1 MGIMVIV
8 LVLIMMQYSFFGI
21 QVGKARVDFKVE
33 APAISGH
40 PVFERHYRVQQNT
53 LEQLLVFIPMY
64 LVFAFMAESRGWM
77 GYEIASAMGILW
89 LIGRFVY
96 ANAYVKDPAL
106 RGKGFMLSF
115 LASVVLIIG
124 NLLAG
129 VLSLLG

>member
-8 LVLIMMQYSFFGI
+8 LVLVLLQYSFFGI
-21 QVGKARVDFKVE
+21 QVGKARVDFNVQ
-33 APAISGH
+33 APAITGH

-53 LEQLLVFIPMY
+53 MEQLLVFVPMY
-64 LVFAFMAESRGWM
+64 LVFAFMAESLGWM

-106 RGKGFMLSF
+106 RGKGFMISF
-115 LASVVLIIG
+115 LASVVLIVG
-124 NLLAG
+124 NVAAG
-129 VLSLLG
+129 IMSLLE